1 MADKEKLSCVDCGT
15 RACGTRDE
23 AKYPSFCMTERL
35 DDALVDEVKD
45 LYRNDE
51 ETNRISRESALIEG
65 EFYGKMT
72 RVEETLEFIKRMGYK
87 KIGIATCGGLLEESK
102 TFAKILRARGFE
114 VVTACCKI
122 GAIDKSFVGV
132 PDDKKLNGGCGH
144 ESMCNPVMQAKV
156 LAENKCDCIVSSACA
171 WDTTHCSSNITKSPP
186 PCWSQKTACSCI
198 IRRPRSIWP
207 RRATPVSKKNSAEGD
222 RVPDFTKNHLKN
234 MKYFLNMNAS

>member
-156 LAENKCDCIVSSACA
+156 LAENKCDFNVVIGLCVGH
-171 WDTTHCSSNITKSPP
+171 DTLFFKYNEIPSTVLVAK
-186 PCWSQKTACSCI
+186 
-198 IRRPRSIWP
+198 
-207 RRATPVSKKNSAEGD
+207 D
-222 RVPDFTKNHLKN
+222 RVLLHNPAAALYQAKTGYSRFKKELG
-234 MKYFLNMNAS
+234 

>member
-156 LAENKCDCIVSSACA
+156 LAENKCDFNVVIGLRVGH
-171 WDTTHCSSNITKSPP
+171 DTLFFKYNEIP
-186 PCWSQKTACSCI
+186 
-198 IRRPRSIWP
+198 
-207 RRATPVSKKNSAEGD
+207 ATVLVAKD
-222 RVPDFTKNHLKN
+222 RVLLHNPAAALYQAKTGYSRFKKELG
-234 MKYFLNMNAS
+234 

>member
-156 LAENKCDCIVSSACA
+156 LAENKCDFNVVIGLCVGH
-171 WDTTHCSSNITKSPP
+171 DTLFFKYNEIP
-186 PCWSQKTACSCI
+186 
-198 IRRPRSIWP
+198 
-207 RRATPVSKKNSAEGD
+207 ATVLVAKD
-222 RVPDFTKNHLKN
+222 RVLLHNPAAALYQAKTGYSRFKKELG
-234 MKYFLNMNAS
+234 